1 MAQRYLL
8 NIREDSNLLCQ
19 HEVLRE
25 LERLGKL
32 NEEYQNL
39 ASKEM
44 KFVNQ
49 MKRDDTEEKKEP
61 QKQADV
67 QIKSKS
73 KRAKLM
79 QFFTRDK
86 SSKQKGK

>member
-19 HEVLRE
+19 HEVLVE

-39 ASKEM
+39 ASKEI
-44 KFVNQ
+44 KFVN
-49 MKRDDTEEKKEP
+49 
-61 QKQADV
+61 
-67 QIKSKS
+67 
-73 KRAKLM
+73 
-79 QFFTRDK
+79 
-86 SSKQKGK
+86 